1 MRKVIS
7 ILLWAVGFLYFGI
20 CCTIVIVLTYFFKP
34 KTIDPLIKKMLRVLF
49 IIMFIPVESEGAEKI
64 DPDRTMLFMSNH
76 VNIFD
81 VPLLQGYIPKYVRGV
96 EATRQFKWPFYG
108 WVIRRLGNIP
118 IERENIHA
126 SIRSIHRA
134 EAYLHDG
141 VSIVILPEGHRTLD
155 GKMRPFKKLPFHL
168 AKQADVGIVP
178 VGLSGLFH
186 LKQKGSWILRPAPI
200 KIKFGDPIPVDK
212 VRNLSVPELR
222 DLTYKKIEA
231 LIERP

>member
-1 MRKVIS
+1 MNKVIS
-7 ILLWAVGFLYFGI
+7 IWLWTVGFLYFGI
-20 CCTIVIVLTYFFKP
+20 CCTIVIILTFFFP
-34 KTIDPLIKKMLRVLF
+34 SEAIDPLIKRMLRVLF
-49 IIMFIPVESEGAEKI
+49 FIMFIPVESEGAEKI
-64 DPDRTMLFMSNH
+64 DPDRAMLFMSNH

-81 VPLLQGYIPKYVRGV
+81 VPLLQGYIPKFVRGV

-126 SIRSIHRA
+126 SIRSIHLA
-134 EAYLHDG
+134 EMYLRQG

-168 AKQADVGIVP
+168 AKQADVGIMP
-178 VGLSGLFH
+178 MGLSGLFR
-186 LKQKGSWILRPAPI
+186 LKQKGSWVLHPAPI
-200 KIKFGDPIPVDK
+200 KIKFGDPIPVDD
-212 VRNLSVPELR
+212 VRNLSTTELR
-222 DLTYKKIEA
+222 ESTYRKIEA